1 MVAVLAAILGFTTAS
16 ASATVGAET
25 RVGALN
31 VAGEVLVGPPEHV
44 AAGQRLGDSAAEPDI
59 AVATG
64 VAAKTETSLV
74 KYEEWPANNGF
85 FGGFEKDSMLQPGTR
100 IDRYGSNRGSFVSP
114 EGTPFKNRGLPSSRA
129 GDPYSSFTV
138 QKPITVRGGIAAP
151 WMDSP
156 GGGPPMMR
164 GGS

>member
-1 MVAVLAAILGFTTAS
+1 MQATRAS
-16 ASATVGAET
+16 HA
-25 RVGALN
+25 
-31 VAGEVLVGPPEHV
+31 AGEPVGS
-44 AAGQRLGDSAAEPDI
+44 AGSGSSTIQRPD
-59 AVATG
+59 

-74 KYEEWPANNGF
+74 KYDEWPANDGF
-85 FGGFEKDSMLQPGTR
+85 FAGFEKDSVLQPGTR
-100 IDRYGSNRGSFVSP
+100 IDRYGSNRGSFASP

-156 GGGPPMMR
+156 GGGVQYMLPRSIQDLMD
-164 GGS
+164 GGFLR